1 MTEYEYEE
9 KLHELNEKVMHLSFE
24 LQEKNSEILTLKKE
38 NERLYN
44 DVKEARYQ
52 AALFRTEL
60 QNELKSYED
69 ELALRIKEKNA
80 IQEQLDLV
88 AIKVKKYDELDK
100 TISEI
105 KINAGK
111 EALKLMDEAEE
122 KSMDAVTVIEF
133 IQKDIGR
140 MKLDLDN
147 LSKSESRSQGDIDEE
162 IQLMIDLLNKH
173 NEYLGNIKSG
183 FYKINKITEYENA
196 PEDFSLAHH
205 TQKLVDGSYVD

>member
-1 MTEYEYEE
+1 MTEYEYEA
-9 KLHELNEKVMHLSFE
+9 KVQELEEKVMHLGFE
-24 LQEKNSEILTLKKE
+24 LQEKTSEVLTLKKE

-60 QNELKSYED
+60 QNELKAYED
-69 ELALRIKEKNA
+69 ELAIRIKEKNA

-133 IQKDIGR
+133 IQKDISR
-140 MKLDLDN
+140 MKFDLDN
-147 LSKSESRSQGDIDEE
+147 LSKAESRSQGDLDEE

-173 NEYLGNIKSG
+173 SAYLGNIKSG
-183 FYKINKITEYENA
+183 FYKMNKITEYENTL
-196 PEDFSLAHH
+196 EDFSLAHR
-205 TQKLVDGSYVD
+205 TQKLVDGCYVD